1 MGMEAH
7 YVLDT
12 LERNSLIYD
21 VREQGIAQGIEQGMA
36 QGIILGKE
44 QGIVLGKEQGIILGK
59 EQGIA
64 LGKEQG
70 RIETVEDTVRLLL
83 EHGMNADQIE
93 SIKASLLNT
102 KGE

>member
-21 VREQGIAQGIEQGMA
+21 VREQGIAQGIV
-36 QGIILGKE
+36 LGKE
-44 QGIVLGKEQGIILGK
+44 QGIAQGIVLGKEQGIV
-59 EQGIA
+59 

-70 RIETVEDTVRLLL
+70 RIETVEDTVRLLR

-93 SIKASLLNT
+93 SIRSSLLNM
-102 KGE
+102 KGEA